1 MVSTFPYP
9 ASHWTDKLARSAFY
23 VTLIFVPVRLRMVL
37 QSRPSE
43 AIYSDYTDF
52 LLFLPDITLLI
63 ALIAWGFAR
72 RVNPRPLRLGP
83 PLVWIP
89 LAGLTAS
96 ALISVASSADS
107 ALSLF
112 HAIRLCLLFL
122 FYLFIVNEQMSVF
135 GVALAMGLQ
144 GLLQAVVAIPQ
155 SILQRSIGLQ
165 ALGEYLLDPAWS
177 GVSIVSDG
185 ATRFLRAYGLSDHP
199 NILGGCLAFSLLILL
214 TVFLRSCRKNSLVLG
229 SVFVLISLALLM
241 TFSRSAWLA
250 FAAGS
255 IFIVWFEAKA
265 RGWGFVKPLALLFI
279 STTIVLLPFIARNS
293 SYFGARFNTG
303 SSFETVRSERGA
315 VQERLFLIESA
326 NHIFS
331 KHPLTGVGMSASPL
345 ALREEIPQLPETFN
359 YQPPHFVL
367 LTVGLETGM
376 FGAIFYFLLMILP
389 WIAFSRN
396 AEARKNPQVI
406 GVMGV
411 FLAVTIVGFF
421 DYYTWFST
429 PGRIWQ
435 WLAWGLVAVAIE
447 SPLHSA
453 LSGAPAQSKRI
464 RAESS
469 SPFVLFENDRAK
481 NLTTETRRHREKTI
495 KNSVTQCHR
504 GSKQS
509 ERIDGVICYF
519 AIGEELSVA
528 LTVRPSL
535 TVSKRERS
543 KS

>member
-1 MVSTFPYP
+1 MVSTSPYP

-23 VTLIFVPVRLRMVL
+23 VTLIFAPVRLRMVL

-72 RVNPRPLRLGP
+72 RVNHKSFRFGP
-83 PLVWIP
+83 SFISIP
-89 LAGLTAS
+89 LAGLTIF
-96 ALISVASSADS
+96 ALLSTLSSFDS
-107 ALSLF
+107 ALSLY

-122 FYLFIVNEQMSVF
+122 FYLFIVNEQISIF
-135 GVALAMGLQ
+135 IIALAAGLQ
-144 GLLQAVVAIPQ
+144 GMLQAVVAIPQ

-165 ALGEYLLDPAWS
+165 PLGEYLLDPAWS
-177 GVSIVSDG
+177 GVSIVSDE

-214 TVFLRSCRKNSLVLG
+214 TVYLRGEKKYSLLLG
-229 SVFVLISLALLM
+229 IAFVLISLALLM

-255 IFIVWFEAKA
+255 FFIVWFEARA
-265 RGWGFVKPLALLFI
+265 RGWAFLKPLALLFI
-279 STTIVLLPFIARNS
+279 CTAFVSLPFIATNS
-293 SYFGARFNTG
+293 NYFGARFNADR
-303 SSFETVRSERGA
+303 SFETVRYERGA

-345 ALREEIPQLPETFN
+345 ALRKEIPQLPETYN

-389 WIAFSRN
+389 WVAFSRN
-396 AEARKNPQVI
+396 ADARKNPLVI
-406 GVMGV
+406 GAMGLL
-411 FLAVTIVGFF
+411 LAVTIVGLF

-435 WLAWGLVAVAIE
+435 WLAWGLVAVAID
-447 SPLHSA
+447 SPLPAEFEGGEASKFTAKNAKDAKKELKLGA
-453 LSGAPAQSKRI
+453 LSG
-464 RAESS
+464 
-469 SPFVLFENDRAK
+469 L
-481 NLTTETRRHREKTI
+481 
-495 KNSVTQCHR
+495 R
-504 GSKQS
+504 GSKNHADALLYPS
-509 ERIDGVICYF
+509 LKLL
-519 AIGEELSVA
+519 GEGLGVA
-528 LTVRPSL
+528 LSPV
-535 TVSKRERS
+535 KRERP

>member
-1 MVSTFPYP
+1 
-9 ASHWTDKLARSAFY
+9 
-23 VTLIFVPVRLRMVL
+23 MVL

-52 LLFLPDITLLI
+52 LLFLPDITLLVT
-63 ALIAWGFAR
+63 LIAWGFAR
-72 RVNPRPLRLGP
+72 RFNPKPLRLVP
-83 PLVWIP
+83 AFVWIP

-96 ALISVASSADS
+96 ALISVASSAEG
-107 ALSLF
+107 ALSLY
-112 HAIRLCLLFL
+112 HSVRLCLLFL
-122 FYLFIVNEQMSVF
+122 FYLFIVNEQISIF
-135 GVALAMGLQ
+135 DIALAAGLQ
-144 GLLQAVVAIPQ
+144 GVLQAVVAIPQ
-155 SILQRSIGLQ
+155 SILQRSLGVQ
-165 ALGEYLLDPAWS
+165 AIGEYLLDPAWS

-214 TVFLRSCRKNSLVLG
+214 TVYLRGERKDSLILG
-229 SVFVLISLALLM
+229 IAFALMSLALLM

-255 IFIVWFEAKA
+255 VFIVWFEARA
-265 RGWGFVKPLALLFI
+265 RGWAFLKSITMLFI
-279 STTIVLLPFIARNS
+279 CTVIVLLPFVVTNS
-293 SYFGARFNTG
+293 SYFGARFNADR
-303 SSFETVRSERGA
+303 SFETVRYERGA

-345 ALREEIPQLPETFN
+345 ALRDEIPQLPETYN

-396 AEARKNPQVI
+396 AEARTNPRVI
-406 GVMGV
+406 GAMGV
-411 FLAVTIVGFF
+411 LLAVTIVGFF

-435 WLAWGLVAVAIE
+435 WLAWGLVAVSIN
-447 SPLHSA
+447 SPLPTEFEGGDASKFTAKSAKDAKKELKLGA
-453 LSGAPAQSKRI
+453 LSG
-464 RAESS
+464 
-469 SPFVLFENDRAK
+469 L
-481 NLTTETRRHREKTI
+481 
-495 KNSVTQCHR
+495 R
-504 GSKQS
+504 GSKNHS
-509 ERIDGVICYF
+509 E
-519 AIGEELSVA
+519 A
-528 LTVRPSL
+528 LLYPSL
-535 TVSKRERS
+535 KPLGERLAERS

>member
-1 MVSTFPYP
+1 MDSASPYP
-9 ASHWTDKLARSAFY
+9 ASHWTERLARSAFY
-23 VTLIFVPVRLRMVL
+23 ATLILAPVRLRIVL

-52 LLFLPDITLLI
+52 LLFLPDIALLVM
-63 ALIAWGFAR
+63 LIAWRFAKR
-72 RVNPRPLRLGP
+72 FNTKHFRFGP
-83 PLVWIP
+83 AFVWIP

-107 ALSLF
+107 ALSLY

-122 FYLFIVNEQMSVF
+122 FYLFIVNEQFSVF
-135 GVALAMGLQ
+135 SIALAVGLQ
-144 GLLQAVVAIPQ
+144 GALQTVIAIPQ
-155 SILQRSIGLQ
+155 SILQRSLGLQ
-165 ALGEYLLDPAWS
+165 AIGEYLLDPAWS
-177 GVSIVSDG
+177 GVSIISDG

-199 NILGGCLAFSLLILL
+199 NILGGCLAFSLLVLL
-214 TVFLRSCRKNSLVLG
+214 TVYLRGERKNSLLLG
-229 SVFVLISLALLM
+229 IVFALLSLALLM

-255 IFIVWFEAKA
+255 VFIVWFEAKA
-265 RGWGFVKPLALLFI
+265 RGWAFFKPLALLFVC
-279 STTIVLLPFIARNS
+279 TVIVLIPFIVANS
-293 SYFGARFNTG
+293 NYFGARFNAG
-303 SSFETVRSERGA
+303 GSFEAVRSERGA
-315 VQERLFLIESA
+315 VEERLFLMASA

-345 ALREEIPQLPETFN
+345 ALRDEVPQLPETFN

-389 WIAFSRN
+389 WVAFSRR
-396 AEARKNPQVI
+396 ADLRKNPHVI
-406 GVMGV
+406 GAMGLL
-411 FLAVTIVGFF
+411 LAVTIVGFF

-447 SPLHSA
+447 SPL
-453 LSGAPAQSKRI
+453 
-464 RAESS
+464 RAERT
-469 SPFVLFENDRAK
+469 L
-481 NLTTETRRHREKTI
+481 
-495 KNSVTQCHR
+495 
-504 GSKQS
+504 S
-509 ERIDGVICYF
+509 ERQRDEVVVEAGRGQ
-519 AIGEELSVA
+519 GED
-528 LTVRPSL
+528 
-535 TVSKRERS
+535 